1 MKSPYFIFFVLIF
14 GVFSCS
20 KIEDT
25 ETIQEIPF
33 SMETPEGFP
42 SVEYPTDNEYS
53 YARWKLG
60 KHLFFEKSL
69 SRDESISCASCHLPS
84 FAFSDTTRVSLGV
97 ENSPGLRNSP
107 SLANVAYQPYFTREG
122 GVATLEMQVLV
133 PVQEHVE
140 FDFNLLEIT
149 ERLKENELYVYLSLE
164 AYQREID
171 PYVITR
177 AIATFERSLLSGNSS
192 YDAYFFQ
199 NKNQA
204 LSPQQ
209 KAGLELFNS
218 EKTNCFQCHSGF
230 NFTNYAFEN
239 NGLYEEYL
247 DEGRFRL
254 TNDAADVALF
264 KTPSLRNVAITAPYM
279 HDGSMKNLQEV
290 VAHYNSGGENH
301 PHKNQLIK
309 PLNLSKKE
317 QENLIS
323 FLQSLTDESFINNK
337 HFQKP

>member
-1 MKSPYFIFFVLIF
+1 MRTPFFIFFVLLF
-14 GVFSCS
+14 GAFACS
-20 KIEDT
+20 KVEDT
-25 ETIQEIPF
+25 ESIQEIPF
-33 SMETPEGFP
+33 SMEIPEGFP
-42 SVEYPTDNEYS
+42 GVEYPEGNEYS

-69 SRDESISCASCHLPS
+69 SRDQSISCASCHLPS

-97 ENSPGLRNSP
+97 ENIPGLRNSP

-122 GVATLEMQVLV
+122 GVNTLEMQVLV

-149 ERLKENELYVYLSLE
+149 ERLREDEFYVSLSEE
-164 AYQREID
+164 AYEREID
-171 PYVITR
+171 PFVITR
-177 AIATFERSLLSGNSS
+177 AIATFERSLLSGNSP
-192 YDAYFFQ
+192 YDAFFFQ
-199 NKNQA
+199 NKNQV

-218 EKTNCFQCHSGF
+218 DKTNCFQCHSGF
-230 NFTNYAFEN
+230 NFSNYAFEN
-239 NGLYEEYL
+239 NGLYEEYM
-247 DEGRFRL
+247 DSGRFRL
-254 TNDAADVALF
+254 TNDEADVALF

-279 HDGSMKNLQEV
+279 HDGSMHSLKEV

-309 PLNLSKKE
+309 PLNLSEQE
-317 QENLIS
+317 QENLIA